1 MPSFKHWSIFFLIIL
16 CNQKTNGRWGRS
28 GFKACLWVQRLINSP
43 KPDALPTATFC
54 CTHAYPLNAL
64 TFNTQ
69 EMLPHLPQTIQWRD
83 RITRQQPNIVPLTFS
98 QVRKLCS
105 GILVFKLGKW
115 ITKTPSP
122 SHRLS
127 CAHPCLENS
136 AIKLRTQTQTKW
148 HPEVLL
154 SWGFT

>member
-1 MPSFKHWSIFFLIIL
+1 MPGFQRWSISFIIIL
-16 CNQKTNGRWGRS
+16 CNQKTNGGWGRC
-28 GFKACLWVQRLINSP
+28 GFKACLWVQRLRNSP
-43 KPDALPTATFC
+43 TPDALLTATFC

-64 TFNTQ
+64 TFSTQ
-69 EMLPHLPQTIQWRD
+69 EMLLHLPQTIQWGD
-83 RITRQQPNIVPLTFS
+83 KITRQQPNIVPLTLS

-105 GILVFKLGKW
+105 RILVFKLGKW

-127 CAHPCLENS
+127 CAHPCLEHS
-136 AIKLRTQTQTKW
+136 PMKLRTQTHTKW
-148 HPEVLL
+148 HLEVLL